1 MNPSRASTSDTAM
14 TFSNAESRRTR
25 WGRRLRTVPAVIVGF
40 AVATVLLPA
49 VLAVAGI
56 YDLVRAARHRGRFAA
71 VRSAVFGWVY
81 LVVEVAGLTCLLLF
95 WIITGWGRRRRLLL
109 RLTFVLQG
117 WWGEAL
123 LGTVRLLFG
132 VRLEAEGHEALN
144 SGPFVLMVRHASL
157 VDTLLPTV
165 LVIRRHHICLRH
177 VLKRELLW
185 DPALDVAGNTTP
197 NYFVD
202 RLRGAGEI
210 EAVRALADGLGPRD
224 GVAIWPEGTR
234 FTPERQA
241 RALAALGRQDPDLAA
256 LASGFRH
263 VLPPRLGGPL
273 ALLDAGTD
281 VVFCA
286 HVGFDGLSHV
296 KSILGGGIVG
306 TTVKVAFWRIA
317 AADIPSD
324 YQGRVRWL
332 FDQWRAVDEWVG
344 AHLQAA

>member
-1 MNPSRASTSDTAM
+1 M
-14 TFSNAESRRTR
+14 TTLSAESPGTR
-25 WGRRLRTVPAVIVGF
+25 WGRRLRTIPALIVGF
-40 AVATVLLPA
+40 AVATALLP
-49 VLAVAGI
+49 VILAVTGV

-71 VRSAVFGWVY
+71 VRSALFGWVY
-81 LVVEVAGLTCLLLF
+81 LLVEVAGLTCLLLF
-95 WIITGWGRRRRLLL
+95 WIVTGWGRRRRLLL
-109 RLTFVLQG
+109 RLTFALQG
-117 WWGEAL
+117 WWGKSL
-123 LGTVRLLFG
+123 LGAVRLLFR
-132 VRLEAEGHEALN
+132 VRLEVEGDEVAAK
-144 SGPFVLMVRHASL
+144 GPFVLLVRHASL

-165 LVIRRHHICLRH
+165 LIIRRHHIRLRH

-197 NYFVD
+197 NYFID
-202 RLRGAGEI
+202 RRRGAGEV
-210 EAVRALADGLGPRD
+210 EAVRALADGLGPGD

-241 RALAALGRQDPDLAA
+241 RALAALGRQDPALAA
-256 LASGFRH
+256 LASDFGH

-273 ALLDAGTD
+273 ALLDIGTD
-281 VVFCA
+281 VVICA

-306 TTVKVAFWRIA
+306 TTVRVAFWRIA

-332 FDQWRAVDEWVG
+332 FDQWGAVDRWVG
-344 AHLQAA
+344 AHLQAV